1 MSSTEICESLFVI
14 AGIYLL
20 RHLTACCQ
28 PIGCNCTFC
37 CHLMRPDQGGVLHPN
52 YILSLWQMEY
62 QQLPL
67 NMIWSSA
74 KSLLTPQSRNDQSWI
89 MTVSDAESDTFS
101 EKSEFQIRLGF
112 GFGSGLPYCPRVKAS
127 AAPLELFSGR
137 LIRLLLI
144 RAVSRWM
151 NTADFGDPR
160 IILQCSWQVAT
171 CGSN

>member
-1 MSSTEICESLFVI
+1 MHV
-14 AGIYLL
+14 LL
-20 RHLTACCQ
+20 PSNETRPGWCSPPQLHLVSVV
-28 PIGCNCTFC
+28 
-37 CHLMRPDQGGVLHPN
+37 GGVLAV
-52 YILSLWQMEY
+52 
-62 QQLPL
+62 PL

-89 MTVSDAESDTFS
+89 MTVSDAQSDTFS
-101 EKSEFQIRLGF
+101 EKSKFQIRLGF

-160 IILQCSWQVAT
+160 IIL
-171 CGSN
+171 